1 MGIGKII
8 YYHRKKQCKTQ
19 EQLCNGICSVTHLSK
34 IENNSKEAN
43 LDTLKLLCERLG
55 ISIEEE
61 EKKIQDFQKKIDGF
75 YDAIER
81 LNKGKAHSLYN
92 FLNSHKEYISCTKF
106 IFLYELCELRYYL
119 FLDQLDEV
127 EKRFES
133 INKYKRKFSQYERY
147 LSDFLYAIYY
157 FKRKELTNSLK
168 VLNNIS
174 ESVEIYSDKIKEYYY
189 YQALVHS
196 KLNHSTLA
204 IYFGYKALKVFQE
217 TGNIYRILH
226 VKTIIAIH
234 LIRTG
239 EYKAAETVLL
249 EMLDDAEL
257 IQNVS
262 EAARTLHN
270 LGFLYYSQKKQAK
283 ALDYYYKSLQ
293 LKQKY
298 TEDYYLTIGNI
309 AQILVEM
316 QEYKKVVEM
325 LKEELCIFENKE
337 NPEYVRLNVL
347 YLQALGEEESLIH
360 YLIHHGLPVMKKND
374 QLGETLEYAEK
385 IASYYEKNDPPLA
398 NEYLRIS
405 NAILKSLLSNKGEL
419 QL

>member
-8 YYHRKKQCKTQ
+8 YYHRKKQSKTQ
-19 EQLCNGICSVTHLSK
+19 EQLCKGICSVTHLSK
-34 IENNSKEAN
+34 IENNSKEVN

-81 LNKGKAHSLYN
+81 LNKGKANSLYN
-92 FLNSHKEYISCTKF
+92 FLNSHKEYISCTKV

-119 FLDQLDEV
+119 FLDQLGEV
-127 EKRFES
+127 EKRLES
-133 INKYKRKFSQYERY
+133 IDKYKRKFSQYERY

-157 FKRKELTNSLK
+157 FKRKELTTSLK
-168 VLNNIS
+168 VLNDIS

-189 YQALVHS
+189 YKALVHS
-196 KLNHSTLA
+196 RLNHSTLA
-204 IYFGYKALKVFQE
+204 IHFGYKALKVFQE
-217 TGNIYRILH
+217 ASNIYRTFH

-234 LIRTG
+234 LSRTG
-239 EYKAAETVLL
+239 EYMAAEAILF

-257 IQNVS
+257 IQDVS
-262 EAARTLHN
+262 ETARTLHN
-270 LGFLYYSQKKQAK
+270 LGFLYYSQKKKEK

-298 TEDYYLTIGNI
+298 TEGYYLTLGNI
-309 AQILVEM
+309 AQIFVEM
-316 QEYKKVVEM
+316 QEFEKVVEM
-325 LKEELCIFENKE
+325 LKEELYIFENKE
-337 NPEYVRLNVL
+337 SPEYVWLNVL
-347 YLQALGEEESLIH
+347 YLQALGEEESLID
-360 YLIHHGLPVMKKND
+360 YLIKCGVPVMRKRSRLK
-374 QLGETLEYAEK
+374 TASEYAEK
-385 IASYYEKNDPPLA
+385 IASYYEKSDPTLA

-405 NAILKSLLSNKGEL
+405 NTILKSLLSNNGE
-419 QL
+419 

>member
-19 EQLCNGICSVTHLSK
+19 EQLCRGICSVTHLSK

-55 ISIEEE
+55 VSVEEE
-61 EKKIQDFQKKIDGF
+61 ERKIQDFQKKIDAF

-81 LNKGKAHSLYN
+81 LNKGKANSLYN
-92 FLNSHKEYISCTKF
+92 FLNNHKEYISCTKL

-127 EKRFES
+127 EKRFGG
-133 INKYKRKFSQYERY
+133 INRYKRKFSQYERY

-157 FKRKELTNSLK
+157 FKRKELTTSLK
-168 VLNNIS
+168 VLNDIS

-217 TGNIYRILH
+217 TSNIYRILH

-239 EYKAAETVLL
+239 EYKTAETVLL

-262 EAARTLHN
+262 ETARTLHN
-270 LGFLYYSQKKQAK
+270 LGFLYYSQKKPAE

-298 TEDYYLTIGNI
+298 TEDYYLTLGNI

-325 LKEELCIFENKE
+325 LKEELYILENKE
-337 NPEYVRLNVL
+337 SPEYVRLNVL
-347 YLQALGEEESLIH
+347 YLQALGEEELLIH
-360 YLIHHGLPVMKKND
+360 YLIRHGLPIMEREN
-374 QLGETLEYAEK
+374 QLKEALEYAEK
-385 IASYYEKNDPPLA
+385 ISFYYEESDLLLSNQ
-398 NEYLRIS
+398 YLRIS
-405 NAILKSLLSNKGEL
+405 NNILKSLLSNKGEYK
-419 QL
+419 

>member
-8 YYHRKKQCKTQ
+8 YYHRKKQSKTQ
-19 EQLCNGICSVTHLSK
+19 EQLCKGICSVTHLSK

-81 LNKGKAHSLYN
+81 LNKGKANSLYN
-92 FLNSHKEYISCTKF
+92 FLNSHKEYISCTKY

-119 FLDQLDEV
+119 FLDQLGEV
-127 EKRFES
+127 EKRLES

-157 FKRKELTNSLK
+157 FKRKEFTTSLK
-168 VLNNIS
+168 VLNGIS
-174 ESVEIYSDKIKEYYY
+174 ESVEIYGDKIKEYYY
-189 YQALVHS
+189 YKALVHS
-196 KLNHSTLA
+196 RLNHSALA
-204 IYFGYKALKVFQE
+204 IHFGYKALKVFQE
-217 TGNIYRILH
+217 ASNIYRTFH

-234 LIRTG
+234 LSRTG
-239 EYKAAETVLL
+239 EYMAAEAILF

-257 IQNVS
+257 IQDVS
-262 EAARTLHN
+262 ETARTLHN
-270 LGFLYYSQKKQAK
+270 LGFLYYSQKKKEK

-298 TEDYYLTIGNI
+298 TEGYYLTLGNI

-316 QEYKKVVEM
+316 KEFEKVVEM
-325 LKEELCIFENKE
+325 LKEELYIFENKE
-337 NPEYVRLNVL
+337 SPEYVWLNVL
-347 YLQALGEEESLIH
+347 YLQALGEEESLID
-360 YLIHHGLPVMKKND
+360 YLIKCGVPVMRKRSRLK
-374 QLGETLEYAEK
+374 TASEYAEK
-385 IASYYEKNDPPLA
+385 IASYYEKSDPSLA

-405 NAILKSLLSNKGEL
+405 NTILKSLLSNKGEL
-419 QL
+419 